1 MNLEITK
8 IKGIIISER
17 PYKESSKLLDMITEE
32 HGVISLI
39 AKGSKRLKSNLRSIS
54 SKLTYADFQI
64 NYKEGKLSTLICADI
79 INPLNNIKNDLL
91 KLSYASYILDL
102 TSQVLKENEN
112 KNIFNI
118 LESSLLKIEEGYDP
132 EVITNILELKYLS
145 YLGISPNFD
154 NCSICGKSKI
164 LTISVEKGGFICSD
178 HHTNERIVSNKTL
191 QIIRMLYYADISKIT
206 KLEVSA
212 PVKKEIDT
220 FIDEYYESYTGLYMK
235 TKDFLKNI
243 KYTYI

>member
-1 MNLEITK
+1 M
-8 IKGIIISER
+8 
-17 PYKESSKLLDMITEE
+17 
-32 HGVISLI
+32 
-39 AKGSKRLKSNLRSIS
+39 
-54 SKLTYADFQI
+54 
-64 NYKEGKLSTLICADI
+64 
-79 INPLNNIKNDLL
+79 
-91 KLSYASYILDL
+91 
-102 TSQVLKENEN
+102 LKENNN
-112 KNIFNI
+112 KNIFRI

-154 NCSICGKSKI
+154 NCSICNNNRI

-178 HHTNERIVSNKTL
+178 HHSNERIVSNKTL
-191 QIIRMLYYADISKIT
+191 KIIRMLYYVDLDKIS

-212 PVKKEIDT
+212 PVKKEIDD

>member
-91 KLSYASYILDL
+91 KLSYALY
-102 TSQVLKENEN
+102 N
-112 KNIFNI
+112 
-118 LESSLLKIEEGYDP
+118 
-132 EVITNILELKYLS
+132 
-145 YLGISPNFD
+145 
-154 NCSICGKSKI
+154 
-164 LTISVEKGGFICSD
+164 
-178 HHTNERIVSNKTL
+178 SN
-191 QIIRMLYYADISKIT
+191 
-206 KLEVSA
+206 
-212 PVKKEIDT
+212 
-220 FIDEYYESYTGLYMK
+220 
-235 TKDFLKNI
+235 DFQFH
-243 KYTYI
+243 Y